1 MGRAKTY
8 TREDVLDRAMLL
20 FWRRG
25 YEGASLAELVE
36 TTGLNRFSLY
46 KEFEGK
52 EGLFRAALARF
63 LGYRLGEFAASLGRE
78 PRGLANIREYFSG
91 LSYEA
96 PYFGC
101 LMFNTLTQKGAVPET
116 AYRLALSGMREAE
129 ALFEAN
135 LAAAQRNGDIDPNTN
150 TRTAARMLMVIDE
163 GLHAVGISDMSVAEK
178 DAVVAMA
185 LKSLTVSR

>member
-8 TREDVLDRAMLL
+8 SRDEVLDRAMML

-36 TTGLNRFSLY
+36 ATGLNRFSLY
-46 KEFEGK
+46 KEFSGK
-52 EGLFRAALARF
+52 EGLFSAALARF
-63 LGYRLGEFAASLGRE
+63 LGYRLQEYTASLGRE
-78 PRGLANIREYFSG
+78 PRGLANIRAYFAG

-96 PYFGC
+96 PYLGC
-101 LMFNTLTQKGAVPET
+101 LMFNTLTQKGAVPVA

-135 LAAAQRNGDIDPNTN
+135 LAAAQRSSEIDPEADPAI
-150 TRTAARMLMVIDE
+150 AARMLIVIDE
-163 GLHAVGISDMSVAEK
+163 GLHAVGIVGSTAAQK

-185 LKSLTVSR
+185 LAGLTTKR